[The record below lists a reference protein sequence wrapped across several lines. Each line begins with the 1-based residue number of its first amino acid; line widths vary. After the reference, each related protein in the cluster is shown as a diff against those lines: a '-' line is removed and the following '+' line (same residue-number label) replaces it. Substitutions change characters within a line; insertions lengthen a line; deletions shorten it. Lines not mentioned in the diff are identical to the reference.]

1 MSRHCYTEVILAG
14 TDEKTH
20 SYDVTN
26 KSTTN
31 IISRTSYHGASY
43 THQGWV
49 TDTQWQTM
57 LVLDDELDEVSSSA
71 TTGKFPVTYF
81 WNITSLEAPI
91 LTGSFRNGY
100 APAIDHNQFVVNG
113 TTYQSNYGAGL
124 HVLNISSLSEDPTG
138 AGVFEIG
145 FFDVYPEDDA
155 LPSGGAAAFVGTW
168 ANYPF
173 FPSGFIVVNTIE
185 RGTFVVKRSSV

>member
-1 MSRHCYTEVILAG
+1 M
-14 TDEKTH
+14 
-20 SYDVTN
+20 TN

-31 IISRTSYHGASY
+31 IISRTSYRGASY

-57 LVLDDELDEVSSSA
+57 LVLDDELDELISSA
-71 TTGKFPVTYF
+71 RSKKFPITYF
-81 WNITSLEAPI
+81 WDITSLEAPV
-91 LTGSFRNGY
+91 LTGSFRNEY
-100 APAIDHNQFVVNG
+100 AQAIDHNQFVVNG

-124 HVLNISSLSEDPTG
+124 HVLDVSSLSTDPTG
-138 AGVFEIG
+138 ADVTEVG
-145 FFDVYPEDDA
+145 FFDIYPEDDV
-155 LPSGGAAAFVGTW
+155 LPDGGAAAFVGTW

-185 RGTFVVKRSSV
+185 RGAFVVKRSNA